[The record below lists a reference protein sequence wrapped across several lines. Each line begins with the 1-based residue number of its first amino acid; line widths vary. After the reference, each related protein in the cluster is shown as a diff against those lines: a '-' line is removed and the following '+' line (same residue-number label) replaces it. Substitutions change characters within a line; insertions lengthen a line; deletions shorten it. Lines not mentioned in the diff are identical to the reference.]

1 MAAGLEAYQ
10 IFIKFSMIHC
20 IKIYFYINMYIDIDI
35 ERIFFLEMLLNL
47 VQWNE
52 LKKKG
57 NGNDMYVQKLFSP
70 WICVMLNIQKH
81 HKDNYVH

>member
-1 MAAGLEAYQ
+1 M
-10 IFIKFSMIHC
+10 
-20 IKIYFYINMYIDIDI
+20 N
-35 ERIFFLEMLLNL
+35 
-47 VQWNE
+47 W
-52 LKKKG
+52 KKKG

>member
-1 MAAGLEAYQ
+1 M
-10 IFIKFSMIHC
+10 IKYVSLCAF
-20 IKIYFYINMYIDIDI
+20 
-35 ERIFFLEMLLNL
+35 MLLSFFASTQINVDL
-47 VQWNE
+47 VAHIDFVADG
-52 LKKKG
+52 KG

>member
-20 IKIYFYINMYIDIDI
+20 KKIYFYINMYIDIDI

-52 LKKKG
+52 LKKKRKWKW
-57 NGNDMYVQKLFSP
+57 YVCTEVVFTMDL
-70 WICVMLNIQKH
+70 C
-81 HKDNYVH
+81 YVKYTETS